1 MDDRVEALRSPTRE
15 PPQKRRARQSG
26 LEQEATT
33 NTKDTITIAT
43 YNIRSGRVSGYFYKA
58 VVQSVLLYC
67 CETWVKTDRVMQ
79 ALRGFHNR
87 VARRLS
93 GHGATYDRSSKRWT
107 WPPIEGA
114 LRAAGLRSI
123 DHYVAV
129 RERNFV
135 DSFATRPI
143 LDLCKET
150 LSERNDRSV
159 SRIYLWTQTPLE
171 REAVEDNV
179 VDQA

>member
-1 MDDRVEALRSPTRE
+1 M
-15 PPQKRRARQSG
+15 
-26 LEQEATT
+26 
-33 NTKDTITIAT
+33 
-43 YNIRSGRVSGYFYKA
+43 
-58 VVQSVLLYC
+58 
-67 CETWVKTDRVMQ
+67 KTDRVMQ

-87 VARRLS
+87 VARRRS

-135 DSFATRPI
+135 DSFATCPI

-171 REAVEDNV
+171 REEVEDNV